1 MMQKFAATLE
11 KEHLSGLVLPLFRSL
26 TTDDQDSV
34 RLLAIENCAAIA
46 QLLSPEENAQHVLPI
61 VRSSVEDR
69 SWRVRFSV
77 AKDFFPVREFFVT
90 SARITMS
97 VGLTDVW
104 LLDMHS
110 SRAPWDPKSQN
121 RNSSLASPTCCR

>member
-1 MMQKFAATLE
+1 ME
-11 KEHLSGLVLPLFRSL
+11 KEHLNGLVLPLFRSL

-46 QLLSPEENAQHVLPI
+46 QLLTPEENAQHILPI

-77 AKDFFPVREFFVT
+77 AKDFFPV
-90 SARITMS
+90 SDRII
-97 VGLTDVW
+97 
-104 LLDMHS
+104 
-110 SRAPWDPKSQN
+110 
-121 RNSSLASPTCCR
+121 SPCC

>member
-1 MMQKFAATLE
+1 MLLDALQKFAPTLE
-11 KEHLSGLVLPLFRSL
+11 KEHLNGLVLPLFRAL

-34 RLLAIENCAAIA
+34 RLLAIENCSAIA

-77 AKDFFPVREFFVT
+77 AKDFFPVREAIALIFYPQ
-90 SARITMS
+90 
-97 VGLTDVW
+97 
-104 LLDMHS
+104 MHVS
-110 SRAPWDPKSQN
+110 
-121 RNSSLASPTCCR
+121 CRT